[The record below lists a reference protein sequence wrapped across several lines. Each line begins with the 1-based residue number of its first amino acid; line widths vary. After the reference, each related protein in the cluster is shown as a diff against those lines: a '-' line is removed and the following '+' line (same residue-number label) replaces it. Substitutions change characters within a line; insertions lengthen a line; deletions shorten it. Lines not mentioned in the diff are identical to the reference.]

1 MKRIWSHFKNT
12 HKDKEG
18 LYNAQS
24 SEAKLSKKQV
34 LYRVRLGLEVLG
46 PRSWVEIGTV
56 IKWVNILTRPLTV
69 LL

>member
-1 MKRIWSHFKNT
+1 ML
-12 HKDKEG
+12 DKEG

-46 PRSWVEIGTV
+46 PR
-56 IKWVNILTRPLTV
+56 LD
-69 LL
+69 LLSATGWKLAQL